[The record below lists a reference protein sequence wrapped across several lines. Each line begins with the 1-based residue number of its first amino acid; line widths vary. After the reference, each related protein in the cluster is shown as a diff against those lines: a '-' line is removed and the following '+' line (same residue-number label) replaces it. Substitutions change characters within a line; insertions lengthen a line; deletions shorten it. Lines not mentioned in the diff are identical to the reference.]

1 MELVLLNKIKKLS
14 LFMGL
19 HLALNIFQKIHLI
32 PIIIFIVSCQSSKP
46 QGSIKKDQRLNQEGQ
61 MINPNP
67 EALKFFMNGQV
78 LMNQGDFPMA
88 IIEFQEAL
96 TLDPNVGTIYTAI
109 AECYWNIGKPELS
122 MKNLK
127 IALSKDA
134 KDVEALKMMADQFI
148 AQKKF
153 NEAIEPFKRLR
164 EIEPTEI
171 QYIIALAELK
181 KINRDYFSSMNLYL
195 EAFKIE
201 PSRLELLESAGRYA
215 LQLENKDKAKSIF
228 KELSMKN
235 AEQSS
240 YLNIYSELAVQSN
253 DYDQAILH
261 IEELNRLHGYS
272 NDREAKLGVLF
283 FESGKVKKGKK
294 ILQNL
299 LNQDRLDP
307 QYTFSLFEM
316 YLENSQNKE
325 AGVIGDKMITDFP
338 EDWRGYYSRALVY
351 MNENNFESAISIL
364 DPVSKTFFNIFSIQ
378 YLLGLNY
385 SRIKKNDA
393 ALEFYNQ
400 ALSIQ
405 PQSISVLHSLAILYD
420 EIGEWIKSD
429 KIYNQLI
436 QTDSSD
442 AQALNNYAYSLVERN
457 EKLNTALA
465 YAKRAIDLEPDNP
478 SYLDTIGWVY
488 FKLGNLKQAKK
499 YIEQSIEIQGN
510 NAVVLEHLGD
520 ILMKSNDLINA
531 SSYYKKAYDIDKE
544 NLRLKNKA
552 YPE

>member
-1 MELVLLNKIKKLS
+1 MLNKITKLG
-14 LFMGL
+14 LFKHL
-19 HLALNIFQKIHLI
+19 HLAINIFQKIYVI
-32 PIIIFIVSCQSSKP
+32 PILILAVGCQSSTPHAPVKE
-46 QGSIKKDQRLNQEGQ
+46 DRRLNQKTQ
-61 MINPNP
+61 TTNPNP
-67 EALKFFMNGQV
+67 EALKFFMNGQM

-96 TLDPNVGTIYTAI
+96 VLDPDVGTIYTAI

-127 IALSKDA
+127 IALSKDE
-134 KDVEALKMMADQFI
+134 KDEEALKMMADQFI

-164 EIEPTEI
+164 EIKPAETR
-171 QYIIALAELK
+171 YIIALAELK
-181 KINRDYFSSMNLYL
+181 KINRDYFGSMNLYL

-235 AEQSS
+235 PEQSS
-240 YLNIYSELAVQSN
+240 YLNIFSELAVQSK
-253 DYDQAILH
+253 DYDKAIQH
-261 IEELNRLHGYS
+261 IEELNQVHGYS

-283 FESGKVKKGKK
+283 YESGKIKKGKK
-294 ILQNL
+294 VLQDL
-299 LNQDRLDP
+299 LDQGKLEP
-307 QYTFSLFEM
+307 QHIFSLFEM
-316 YLENSQNKE
+316 YLDNSQNKA
-325 AGVIGDKMITDFP
+325 AGIIGDKMITNFP

-351 MNENNFESAISIL
+351 MNENNFDSAISIL
-364 DPVSKTFFNIFSIQ
+364 DPVSKTFSNIFSIQ
-378 YLLGLNY
+378 YMLGLNY
-385 SRIKKNDA
+385 SRLKKNDA

-457 EKLNTALA
+457 EKLSLALA
-465 YAKRAIDLEPDNP
+465 YAKRAIYLEPKNP

-488 FKLGNLKQAKK
+488 FKLDDIKKAKK
-499 YIEQSIEIQGN
+499 YIEQSIEIQGD

-520 ILMKSNDLINA
+520 ILMKSNDSINA
-531 SSYYKKAYDIDKE
+531 SLYYKKAYEIDKE

>member
-1 MELVLLNKIKKLS
+1 MLNKIKKLG
-14 LFMGL
+14 LFK
-19 HLALNIFQKIHLI
+19 HLYLVRNIFQKIYAI
-32 PIIIFIVSCQSSKP
+32 PILIIVVGCQSSKP
-46 QGSIKKDQRLNQEGQ
+46 QAPVKEEQQLNQETQ
-61 MINPNP
+61 TKNPNP
-67 EALKFFMNGQV
+67 EALKFFMNGQM

-96 TLDPNVGTIYTAI
+96 DLDPDVGTIYTAI

-134 KDVEALKMMADQFI
+134 KDEEALKMMADQFI

-153 NEAIEPFKRLR
+153 NEAIEPLKRLR
-164 EIEPTEI
+164 EINPTETR
-171 QYIIALAELK
+171 YIIALAELK
-181 KINRDYFSSMNLYL
+181 KINRDYFGSMNLYL

-228 KELSMKN
+228 KELSMKDP
-235 AEQSS
+235 EQSS
-240 YLNIYSELAVQSN
+240 YLNIFSELAVQSK
-253 DYDQAILH
+253 DYDKAILH
-261 IEELNRLHGYS
+261 IEELNQVHGYS

-283 FESGKVKKGKK
+283 FESGKIKKGKK
-294 ILQNL
+294 ILHDL
-299 LNQDRLDP
+299 LDQGKLES
-307 QYTFSLFEM
+307 QYILLLFEM
-316 YLENSQNKE
+316 YLDTNQNKA
-325 AGVIGDKMITDFP
+325 AGIIGDKMITDFP

-351 MNENNFESAISIL
+351 MNESNFESAISIL
-364 DPVSKTFFNIFSIQ
+364 DPVSKTFSNIFSIQ
-378 YLLGLNY
+378 YMLGLNY
-385 SRIKKNDA
+385 SRLKKNDA

-405 PQSISVLHSLAILYD
+405 PQSISLLHSLAILYD

-436 QTDSSD
+436 QADSSD

-457 EKLNTALA
+457 EKLSLALA
-465 YAKRAIDLEPDNP
+465 YAKRAIYLEPKNP

-488 FKLGNLKQAKK
+488 FKLDDLKKAKK
-499 YIEQSIEIQGN
+499 YIQQSIEIQGD

-531 SSYYKKAYDIDKE
+531 SSYYKKAYEIDKE